1 MRLMT
6 TSVDGINAIKKWE
19 SFTPVGK
26 HFVFNGKTEK
36 YPTIGYGHYGP
47 DVAVGQKITE
57 KEAVDL
63 LAKDLAKF
71 EAVINSLNVNMRQEQ
86 FDALVSLVY
95 NIGIAHFGSSSARKL
110 VLEKADD
117 VSITDKII
125 LWVNAQGKPLLGLKR
140 RRVKEA
146 NMFLGQEL
154 YYIDNNE
161 NIKKKNV

>member
-26 HFVFNGKTEK
+26 HFVFNGKAEK

-47 DVAVGQKITE
+47 DIAVGQKITE
-57 KEAVDL
+57 EQAVEL

-71 EAVINSLNVNMRQEQ
+71 ESEVNKLNVNMRQEQ
-86 FDALVSLVY
+86 FDALVSLIY
-95 NIGIAHFGSSSARKL
+95 NIGIANFGSSSARKL
-110 VLEKADD
+110 VMEKADD
-117 VSITDKII
+117 VAITDKII
-125 LWVNAQGKPLLGLKR
+125 LWVKAQGKPLLGLKR

-146 NMFLGQEL
+146 NTFLGYEL
-154 YYIDNNE
+154 YYIDNDG
-161 NIKKKNV
+161 NIKKKSV